1 MILVVGATGVL
12 GLEVCR
18 RLRTRNQPVRAMVRT
33 GSAREEELGRLGAE
47 VVHGDLRSRE
57 AVEAACRGATAVVST
72 ATAMASKERA
82 NDLRAVDRDGQL
94 SLVDAAKKSGVRH
107 FVYVSISPNYR
118 ELAPL
123 MRYKREVERAV
134 RQSGM
139 RWTILQ
145 PSNFMEIWLS
155 SFLGWDFRNGRAMI
169 FGSGVAPVSWI
180 SVHDVAEYCAMAL
193 EDSRMVNRDVPL
205 GGPEALPPNE
215 VVRILE
221 RLGSEVS
228 SEADPARDPRRALAS
243 RRVVRRAPGLGNV
256 ARLAIGGRRRDRFPA
271 PTRAPAGADERARLR
286 SARGA
291 GLIRV
296 AGDAG

>member
-18 RLRTRNQPVRAMVRT
+18 RLRNRNQPVRAMVRG
-33 GSAREEELGRLGAE
+33 GSTREEELSRLGAE
-47 VVHGDLRSRE
+47 VVYGDLRSRQ
-57 AVEAACRGATAVVST
+57 AIEAACRGATAVIST

-82 NDLRAVDRDGQL
+82 NNLRAVDRDGQL
-94 SLVDAAKKSGVRH
+94 SVVDAARGSGVRH
-107 FVYVSISPNYR
+107 FVYLSISPNYR

-155 SFLGWDFRNGRAMI
+155 SFLGWDFREGRAMI
-169 FGSGVAPVSWI
+169 FGSGVAPLSWI
-180 SVHDVAEYCAMAL
+180 SVHDVAEYCVVAL
-193 EDSRMVNRDVPL
+193 EDPRMVNRDVPL

-215 VVRILE
+215 VVRIFENVSGRKYRVRRIPRVIPSVLSRVISLFDE
-221 RLGSEVS
+221 RQASGMSLGSQSAGGDAIDSPLQRELPVPLTS
-228 SEADPARDPRRALAS
+228 VRDYAQ
-243 RRVVRRAPGLGNV
+243 RVV
-256 ARLAIGGRRRDRFPA
+256 PA
-271 PTRAPAGADERARLR
+271 
-286 SARGA
+286 
-291 GLIRV
+291 
-296 AGDAG
+296 